1 MSGVFM
7 GPPWQMDWVQA
18 AGAARD
24 SLPPHVRDQID
35 AVRAELVTVKDPYFR
50 GVDNLPDLPASC
62 RIAPLLS
69 TVPNG
74 LHVCYF
80 DHGRGWMHY
89 LFVRRT
95 TDPQIIVEEV
105 FWQ

>member
-1 MSGVFM
+1 MSGAFM
-7 GPPWQMDWVQA
+7 GPPWQMDWVDTA
-18 AGAARD
+18 RTARD
-24 SLPPHVRDQID
+24 SLPQQVRDLID

-50 GVDNLPDLPASC
+50 GVDNLPDLPMGC

-74 LHVCYF
+74 LHVCHF
-80 DHGRGWMHY
+80 DHGRGWLHY
-89 LFVRRT
+89 TFVRRT
-95 TDPQIIVEEV
+95 ADPQIIIEEV